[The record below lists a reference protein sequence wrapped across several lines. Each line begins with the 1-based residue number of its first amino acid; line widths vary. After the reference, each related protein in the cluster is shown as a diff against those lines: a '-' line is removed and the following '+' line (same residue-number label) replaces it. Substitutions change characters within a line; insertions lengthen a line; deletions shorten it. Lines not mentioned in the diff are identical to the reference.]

1 MQMNRLFEIV
11 YLLMGHKTM
20 TAAELAQRFE
30 VSTRTIYRDIDTLS
44 GAGIPVYASKGKGGG
59 IGLLPDFVLNKSLL
73 SEDEQKEILFGL
85 QSLEATNAL
94 QTSQV
99 LSKLSTLFRKEEIHW
114 IDVDFSGWNSGDGE
128 RSKFGLL
135 RTAILEQRIVKF
147 VYYSSYGQKTERQVE
162 PMKLQFKNRSWYLQ
176 CYCLRS
182 QELRTFK
189 ISRIEE
195 LEVTGTW
202 FERRN
207 IEVTPVDAATPVERF
222 TFAYVELELL
232 FPPQMAYRIYDE
244 FERNRIRQRE
254 DGHYLVTASYPEDDW
269 VYGYLLSFGEN
280 VTVVSPPHI
289 RDILRDKAQ
298 KIAEL
303 YTGPS

>member
-11 YLLMGHKTM
+11 YLLLERKTI

-44 GAGIPVYASKGKGGG
+44 SAGIPVYASKGKGGG

-85 QSLEATNAL
+85 QSLKATNAL
-94 QTSQV
+94 QTSRI
-99 LSKLSTLFRKEEIHW
+99 LAKLSTLFHKEEVHW
-114 IDVDFSGWNSGDGE
+114 IDVDFSGWNSGEAE
-128 RSKFGLL
+128 RSKFGQLK
-135 RTAILEQRIVKF
+135 TAILEQRVVKF
-147 VYYSSYGQKTERQVE
+147 VYYSSYGQRTERQVE

-176 CYCLRS
+176 CFCLKSR
-182 QELRTFK
+182 ELRIFK

-195 LEVTGTW
+195 LEVTETR
-202 FERRN
+202 FNRRKLEIVPLDAQMPDERLN
-207 IEVTPVDAATPVERF
+207 
-222 TFAYVELELL
+222 YVELALL
-232 FPPQMAYRIYDE
+232 FPPHMAYRVFDE
-244 FERNRIRQRE
+244 FEWPRIHKRE
-254 DGHYLVTASYPEDDW
+254 DGDYLVTASYPEDDW

-280 VTVVSPPHI
+280 VTVLSPPHI
-289 RDILRDKAQ
+289 RNILRNKAK

-303 YTGPS
+303 YPS

>member
-1 MQMNRLFEIV
+1 MQMNRLFQIV
-11 YLLMGHKTM
+11 YLLLERKTM

-99 LSKLSTLFRKEEIHW
+99 LSKLSTLFRKDEVHW
-114 IDVDFSGWNSGDGE
+114 IDVDFSGWNSGEVE
-128 RSKFGLL
+128 RSKFGQLK
-135 RTAILEQRIVKF
+135 TAILEQRVVKF
-147 VYYSSYGQKTERQVE
+147 VYYSSYGKRTERQVE

-176 CYCLRS
+176 CYCLQSR
-182 QELRTFK
+182 ELRTFK

-195 LEVTGTW
+195 LETTDRLY
-202 FERRN
+202 ELRRD
-207 IEVTPVDAATPVERF
+207 IQLMPVDIAASDDHF
-222 TFAYVELELL
+222 TYVDLELL
-232 FPPQMAYRIYDE
+232 FPPHLAYRIFDE
-244 FERNRIRQRE
+244 FERTRIRKQE
-254 DGHYLVTASYPEDDW
+254 DGQYLVTASYPEDDW
-269 VYGYLLSFGEN
+269 VYGYLLSFGED
-280 VTVVSPPHI
+280 VKVLSPSHI
-289 RDILRDKAQ
+289 RDILGSKAK
-298 KIAEL
+298 KIAEM
-303 YTGPS
+303 YSDPS